1 MREIRGVVSLLK
13 LMRRYT
19 WALPIIIMLGLLST
33 TVEGI
38 GFYLFVPLFESFSSA
53 FEREWADNPILVRL
67 DSFFDSLPAQSRAQI
82 IVVCIIGSIAVKSLI
97 SYSDDLIWNWF
108 EARINYRLQL
118 RLYGQ
123 LMHVGYT
130 YLDDKRSGALLN
142 TLETQSWN
150 ATEALSKVVSS
161 ILEIFASSFFL
172 LLLLML
178 SWKLTL
184 VVVVGS
190 LAISLII
197 HVITR
202 RTEDIG
208 REVVKA
214 EEELSIR
221 LWDSFT
227 GLRTVRALGREKY
240 EQARYAA
247 ASERAIRLALKQEVI
262 SSTAGPIAEV
272 LAALLIGAILLTTL
286 VANPTLLP
294 AMAAFVVLLYRLL
307 PRVQGLISTRAELLG
322 SLGAI
327 DNVLAWLNEA
337 DKPYIRSGA
346 TPFRRL
352 TDGIVFDRV
361 TFRYRPTE
369 RPALRNVSLRI
380 PRGKTTALV
389 GPSGAGKSSVINLLC
404 RFYDVDSGEIRVDNI
419 PLPQLDLDTW
429 RARCAIVS
437 QDVYLFSGS
446 IRENIA
452 YGRLEASDDEV
463 VAAARLASAHEFITG
478 RPQAY
483 DTLVGE
489 GGVRLSGGQRQRIAL
504 ARAIIRDP
512 EILILDEATNAL
524 DAIAE
529 HLVQE
534 ALDGIGH
541 ERTVVVIAHRLSTI
555 RRADQV
561 IVLDEGCVVE
571 QGDFA
576 SLVRA
581 NGLFSRLY
589 QLQTPSARVS

>member
-1 MREIRGVVSLLK
+1 MAARSMKEIRAVVSLLK

-82 IVVCIIGSIAVKSLI
+82 IVACIIGSIAVKSLI

-108 EARINYRLQL
+108 EAKINYRLQL

-214 EEELSIR
+214 E
-221 LWDSFT
+221 
-227 GLRTVRALGREKY
+227 GG
-240 EQARYAA
+240 
-247 ASERAIRLALKQEVI
+247 
-262 SSTAGPIAEV
+262 
-272 LAALLIGAILLTTL
+272 TL
-286 VANPTLLP
+286 DP
-294 AMAAFVVLLYRLL
+294 AM
-307 PRVQGLISTRAELLG
+307 G
-322 SLGAI
+322 
-327 DNVLAWLNEA
+327 
-337 DKPYIRSGA
+337 
-346 TPFRRL
+346 
-352 TDGIVFDRV
+352 
-361 TFRYRPTE
+361 
-369 RPALRNVSLRI
+369 
-380 PRGKTTALV
+380 
-389 GPSGAGKSSVINLLC
+389 
-404 RFYDVDSGEIRVDNI
+404 
-419 PLPQLDLDTW
+419 
-429 RARCAIVS
+429 
-437 QDVYLFSGS
+437 
-446 IRENIA
+446 
-452 YGRLEASDDEV
+452 
-463 VAAARLASAHEFITG
+463 
-478 RPQAY
+478 
-483 DTLVGE
+483 
-489 GGVRLSGGQRQRIAL
+489 
-504 ARAIIRDP
+504 
-512 EILILDEATNAL
+512 
-524 DAIAE
+524 
-529 HLVQE
+529 
-534 ALDGIGH
+534 
-541 ERTVVVIAHRLSTI
+541 
-555 RRADQV
+555 
-561 IVLDEGCVVE
+561 
-571 QGDFA
+571 
-576 SLVRA
+576 
-581 NGLFSRLY
+581 
-589 QLQTPSARVS
+589 